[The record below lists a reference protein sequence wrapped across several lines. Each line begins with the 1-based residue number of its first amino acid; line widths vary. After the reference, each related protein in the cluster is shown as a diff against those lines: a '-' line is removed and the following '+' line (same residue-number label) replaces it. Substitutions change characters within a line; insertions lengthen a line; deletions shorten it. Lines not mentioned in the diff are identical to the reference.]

1 MKEQQFYDSLS
12 QHTINRSISLIGVGL
27 HSGAK
32 ASIVIKPADE
42 NVGIYFI
49 RKDVA
54 AGTGLIPARWYNVS
68 QTDYCTTLSNEH
80 GVSVSTIEHLMAA
93 LRACGVDNAIIEVEG
108 PEVPIM
114 DGSAAP
120 FFDLIK
126 NTGIRKQ
133 AAPRNV
139 IWIHRPIE
147 YREGDNYVIVMP
159 ESRSRITAQ
168 IEFENTLI
176 ETQAVTFD
184 LLNDDFS
191 TIADCRT
198 FGFAKDI
205 PMLKSLG
212 LIKGAT
218 LSNSVLVDGQQ
229 IVNEEGL
236 RHKDE
241 FVKHKV
247 LDCVGDLALVGYP
260 ILGHYYAKRP
270 GHRVNHQ
277 FLKKLFNHRDAWSYI
292 TLEEYYRLFGI
303 YPDIGEARAKQS
315 MRNNKNIDQGGDL
328 NQEIH

>member
-1 MKEQQFYDSLS
+1 MNKQKILDSLN
-12 QHTINRSISLIGVGL
+12 QHTINRSISLIGTGL
-27 HSGAK
+27 HSGAN

-42 NVGIYFI
+42 NTGIYFI

-54 AGTGLIPARWYNVS
+54 PGTGLIPARWYHVS

-93 LRACGVDNAIIEVEG
+93 LRASGIDNAVVEVDG

-120 FFDLIK
+120 FFELIQ
-126 NTGIRKQ
+126 NTGTRKQ

-139 IWIHRPIE
+139 IWIHRPVE
-147 YREGDNYVIVMP
+147 YREGDNYAIVMP
-159 ESRSRITAQ
+159 DSRFRVTAQ

-176 ETQAVTFD
+176 KTQAMSFD
-184 LLNDDFS
+184 LQNDDFT

-198 FGFAKDI
+198 FGFTKDV

-212 LIKGAT
+212 LIKGAA
-218 LSNSVLVDGQQ
+218 LSNSVLVDDQQ
-229 IVNEEGL
+229 VVNKDGL
-236 RHKDE
+236 RHNDE
-241 FVKHKV
+241 FVRHKV

-260 ILGHYYAKRP
+260 ILGHYFAKRP

-277 FLKKLFNHRDAWSYI
+277 FLKKLFNQRNAWSYI
-292 TLEEYYRLFGI
+292 TMEEYYRLFGL
-303 YPDIGEARAKQS
+303 YPDVGLSTLEQS
-315 MRNNKNIDQGGDL
+315 MANNRNKDRDDGL
-328 NQEIH
+328 HQEFR